1 MAINISMM
9 AYLFKVEEADVIQ
22 DTNLYF
28 SSNLAG
34 NSDDTVAL

>member
-1 MAINISMM
+1 MM

-22 DTNLYF
+22 DTTLYF

-34 NSDDTVAL
+34 NGDYTVAL